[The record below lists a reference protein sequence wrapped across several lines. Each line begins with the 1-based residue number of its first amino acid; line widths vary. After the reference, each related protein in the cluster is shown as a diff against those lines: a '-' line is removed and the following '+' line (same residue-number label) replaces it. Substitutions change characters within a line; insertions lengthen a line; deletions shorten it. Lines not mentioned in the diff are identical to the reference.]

1 MTCPHALRTEFSTL
15 VHSRGPCVSL
25 LLVRLE
31 VSCCS
36 HNKPVHADW
45 NQTFSSLR
53 GHHVS

>member
-31 VSCCS
+31 VGCCS